1 MIAMANVRV
10 DSVLSYYGSTES
22 TLTLAIAIIGQAPGY
37 AVEGFGGRGRTIPR
51 TKTAKKSTWGQLL
64 AVTIRSNEGY

>member
-1 MIAMANVRV
+1 MANVRV

-37 AVEGFGGRGRTIPR
+37 VVEGFWGRGRTIPR
-51 TKTAKKSTWGQLL
+51 TKTAKKSTWGN
-64 AVTIRSNEGY
+64 VTKKT